1 MTVRDSSTLKMNE
14 PGKTE
19 SGKTE
24 SSNTESSN
32 TESGNIKSGNNQSG
46 NSQNFLM
53 QIRNIFVT
61 LGLKILGFL
70 RLKYIFEADIIKG
83 WC

>member
-32 TESGNIKSGNNQSG
+32 TESGNIKSGNTQFDNTKQKLFRFS
-46 NSQNFLM
+46 
-53 QIRNIFVT
+53 
-61 LGLKILGFL
+61 
-70 RLKYIFEADIIKG
+70 YISVVNKEYFQLQADVQP
-83 WC
+83 